1 LFDFS
6 ICHGIP
12 DARPLEDGD
21 IVNVDI
27 SVFYKG
33 FHADLNET
41 FCVGNV
47 EQKYKDLIKTTHDA
61 LMRALEAVRPGQLFR
76 DFGDIITKAVG
87 KSGYSIVRSYWSALL
102 TNTLPFS
109 ILSPS
114 PPHRPDES
122 HVSFV

>member
-1 LFDFS
+1 M
-6 ICHGIP
+6 
-12 DARPLEDGD
+12 
-21 IVNVDI
+21 NVDI

-41 FCVGNV
+41 FTVGNV

-87 KSGYSIVRSYWSALL
+87 KSGYSIVRSYWSALKPTLL
-102 TNTLPFS
+102 TTSHSSPFPT
-109 ILSPS
+109 PS
-114 PPHRPDES
+114 P
-122 HVSFV
+122 